1 MSSIRAQFNSS
12 RNMFFFQLCV
22 LIQVLIRILIFIAD
36 GLVQSMGSALL
47 NSLEHLFIS
56 QGWNPH
62 KTHTNATKLRG
73 SYYNDWQGQIS

>member
-1 MSSIRAQFNSS
+1 MNGICLLSPLLKVQVSSIRAQFNSS

-36 GLVQSMGSALL
+36 GLVQSMGSAQL

-56 QGWNPH
+56 QG
-62 KTHTNATKLRG
+62 
-73 SYYNDWQGQIS
+73 